1 MELLGRTRGTQ
12 TKTVC
17 RVKRKRKPTH
27 PEDIDHSIL
36 GFRNPSAG
44 WKTAEI
50 YSGRSSTSRSGI
62 TQMLE
67 GLFPKKYDFFTDTPK
82 DGENEIEVTDMELD
96 EIFSF
101 LPKKKAVDDP
111 FEQTLYYSS
120 LCIAKMFNEVELNA
134 RHPAIVDMM
143 QVIFKRGGEDAIELY
158 LESEENITRLRSLG
172 A

>member
-1 MELLGRTRGTQ
+1 MEFLRQIRGTQ

-17 RVKRKRKPTH
+17 RIKRKRKPTH

-50 YSGRSSTSRSGI
+50 YSKRSSSSR
-62 TQMLE
+62 E
-67 GLFPKKYDFFTDTPK
+67 GSLSQALDSLFPKKNIFSDVPED
-82 DGENEIEVTDMELD
+82 EIEMTDMDLD
-96 EIFSF
+96 EILSF
-101 LPKKKAVDDP
+101 LPKKKSADDP

-120 LCIAKMFNEVELNA
+120 MCIAKMFKDEGLNA
-134 RHPAIVDMM
+134 HHPAIVDMV
-143 QVIFKRGGEDAIELY
+143 QVIFKKGGEDAIELY
-158 LESEENITRLRSLG
+158 LESEENIETLRYLG